1 MVDAASEIA
10 ALRAALAA
18 AEARADAIAA
28 EAAHAKAV
36 LSGSEALIA
45 HLRLEIETLRRA
57 LHGHRSE
64 RKERL
69 LDQLE
74 LQLEAAA
81 AVDEALAEAAAAKA
95 KTEVAAFERRKPVRK
110 PFPEHLPPAS
120 ASCCPRPAPA
130 PPAARPGW

>member
-1 MVDAASEIA
+1 MEGDCAPRRRRGAGRLGAWSTPPEIA

-45 HLRLEIETLRRA
+45 RLRLEIETLRRA

-74 LQLEAAA
+74 LQLE
-81 AVDEALAEAAAAKA
+81 ELEAARS
-95 KTEVAAFERRKPVRK
+95 EERRVGKECV
-110 PFPEHLPPAS
+110 
-120 ASCCPRPAPA
+120 
-130 PPAARPGW
+130 